1 MRGDVS
7 VMLIVADRSET
18 TTDAVCRTL
27 TFTEPGIIGTAAE
40 STTFAADVMTP
51 TRVRVSDFAAAPSGD
66 ITPLRN
72 VPSNDITRPVA
83 ATPPPVAMLKNRP
96 TTAVA
101 ADAMLPFFPMA
112 IALRATALVATV
124 ADVIFPI
131 ARTNAAAG
139 VIAAEVVFAIATR
152 AVLLL
157 LAVPVFADEMF
168 LGSVADDAIEP
179 DTDCVY
185 CVPPDEGFSGV
196 ASIHKFFAADTD
208 HDMVTD
214 AAPSRYDVPNWLSRE
229 TVPQP
234 LEPLDV

>member
-7 VMLIVADRSET
+7 VMLIVADRCET
-18 TTDAVCRTL
+18 VTDADGRTL
-27 TFTEPGIIGTAAE
+27 TVTEPGIIGTAAE
-40 STTFAADVMTP
+40 STTFAADVITP
-51 TRVRVSDFAAAPSGD
+51 TRVLVSDFAVVPNGD
-66 ITPLRN
+66 INPLRN

-168 LGSVADDAIEP
+168 FGSVADDDIEP

-185 CVPPDEGFSGV
+185 CVPPDAGLSGV
-196 ASIHKFFAADTD
+196 ASIHRFFASETD
-208 HDMVTD
+208 HDIVTD
-214 AAPSRYDVPNWLSRE
+214 AAPSRYEVPYWLSSDGE
-229 TVPQP
+229 PQP
-234 LEPLDV
+234 LEPFDV